1 MRKQKINFAELTPK
15 QEEVVK
21 TPKVKENGEV
31 QNEKAVKNP
40 KETKDKTPKPDTPSK
55 ELKTPNKDVKVKAK
69 NTPGKTPKM
78 VIKETK
84 NWILRCYGCFYTT
97 PVMSK
102 VFCSRCGNKTLKR
115 VSVTV
120 NSDGSQE
127 LHIST
132 RRPISKRGKK
142 FSLPAPKGGKH
153 AVNPRL
159 FEDQRDAQQ
168 RISAKA
174 LARTNPMGEDY
185 MAGSS
190 PFVTKDIT
198 SKSAMLGL
206 HGSGKG
212 NAQVPGMYWA
222 RKNPNQV
229 KKNTGNGKK
238 K

>member
-1 MRKQKINFAELTPK
+1 MRKQKINLADLTPK

-21 TPKVKENGEV
+21 IPV
-31 QNEKAVKNP
+31 
-40 KETKDKTPKPDTPSK
+40 ETKDETPKRA
-55 ELKTPNKDVKVKAK
+55 E
-69 NTPGKTPKM
+69 NTPGETPKM
-78 VIKETK
+78 VETK
-84 NWILRCYGCFYTT
+84 LRCDDCSYTT
-97 PVMSK
+97 PLMSRE
-102 VFCSRCGNKTLKR
+102 FCPICRDKTLKR
-115 VSVTV
+115 VSVIV
-120 NSDGSQE
+120 NSDGSKQS
-127 LHIST
+127 HIST

-212 NAQVPGMYWA
+212 NAQVPGMYGA